1 MRIPNDGAAL
11 TVMLVTSFLL
21 CCAAARPNASGDRI
35 RVVPNE
41 ADRRVDIIIDGQP
54 FTSYIWP
61 TSLKKPVLYPLRTAT
76 GIIVTRGYP
85 LEPRAGER
93 SDHPH
98 HAGMWFNYGSVNGID
113 FWNNSDA
120 IKPEDKHKMGTV
132 YHRKIVTAKGG
143 SDSGVLETEADWNT
157 ADQKTLLKEYTRFVF
172 RGDTNTRSI
181 DWTSTLTAQDEEV
194 AFEDDKEGLLGM
206 RVARPLEM
214 PSDKPEVFTD
224 ASGRPTT
231 VPKLDNSGVNGA
243 YLTSEGKTGDA
254 AWGTRGKWCN
264 LSASV
269 DGEAVTI
276 SIFDYPS
283 NTNSPAYWHA
293 RGYGLFAV
301 NPLGRKIF
309 TNGKE
314 PALNFTLAPKQ
325 SVTFRY
331 RVLIT
336 SGKTTAESTEAA
348 YKEFVASNP

>member
-1 MRIPNDGAAL
+1 MRTLVGVACITMFLPAA
-11 TVMLVTSFLL
+11 FFA
-21 CCAAARPNASGDRI
+21 CCLAAGQNSSDERI
-35 RVVPNE
+35 RVVVHE
-41 ADRRVDIIIDGQP
+41 AKRRVDILINDQP
-54 FTSYIWP
+54 FTSYLWP
-61 TSLKKPVLYPLRTAT
+61 TTLAKPVLYPLRSARGTL
-76 GIIVTRGYP
+76 VTRGYP
-85 LEPRAGER
+85 LEPRPGER
-93 SDHPH
+93 TDHPH

-181 DWTSTLTAQDEEV
+181 DWTSTLTAQDEKV

-243 YLTSEGKTGDA
+243 YLTSEGKTSDA

-283 NTNSPAYWHA
+283 NTNFPAYWHA

>member
-1 MRIPNDGAAL
+1 MRTLVGVACITMFLPAAFFACC
-11 TVMLVTSFLL
+11 LV
-21 CCAAARPNASGDRI
+21 AGQNSGDERI
-35 RVVPNE
+35 RVVVHE
-41 ADRRVDIIIDGQP
+41 DKRRVDILINEQP
-54 FTSYIWP
+54 FTSYLWP
-61 TSLKKPVLYPLRTAT
+61 TTLAKPVLYPLRSARGTL
-76 GIIVTRGYP
+76 VTRGYP
-85 LEPRAGER
+85 LEPRPGER
-93 SDHPH
+93 TDHPH

-181 DWTSTLTAQDEEV
+181 DWTSTLTAQDEKV

-283 NTNSPAYWHA
+283 NTNFPAYWHA